1 MARFS
6 SNVTRRNLLRLGAGG
21 VLGWSLPQML
31 ALQATADSNRRS
43 GKAKNVLVI
52 LEQGGMSHIDTWDP
66 KPDVVL
72 DHRSPYKPVATR
84 VPGMQFTELLTKTAC
99 IADKLTVVRSMHH
112 RNGRV
117 ASGHPDGTQY
127 ALSGSHPGSAIEMPD
142 IGSMVAHVLGTE
154 YRDLPPYILVPTKA
168 AITTWAPIPSR
179 SLAPACRAARSSVA
193 PTATG
198 AMLPISPSL
207 QKITRS
213 VSTRNSASTAV
224 YPSTP
229 PATAHCS

>member
-1 MARFS
+1 
-6 SNVTRRNLLRLGAGG
+6 
-21 VLGWSLPQML
+21 ML

-66 KPDVVL
+66 KPDVAL

-84 VPGMQFTELLTKTAC
+84 VPGMQFTELLAKTARV
-99 IADKLTVVRSMHH
+99 ADKLTVVRSMHH

-154 YRDLPPYILVPTKA
+154 YQDLPPYIMVPGNHEQAGMTRTGFLPAGTRVFKTGGRDLSEKESNA
-168 AITTWAPIPSR
+168 ASNLTLRETRTSI
-179 SLAPACRAARSSVA
+179 RAAW
-193 PTATG
+193 
-198 AMLPISPSL
+198 I
-207 QKITRS
+207 
-213 VSTRNSASTAV
+213 ASTSK
-224 YPSTP
+224 PSP
-229 PATAHCS
+229 